1 MLSIMGGK
9 EHAIRK
15 RMLSSIYSKSQ
26 IMTSPT
32 ARNSLTTIIYERFLP
47 LFRASEET
55 GEAIDVLSL
64 SYAYS
69 IDSFMG
75 YQFGLELGSNFIQ
88 DVEQREWYLR
98 NFMGR
103 RPYLFWVIEVPRFYA
118 FVQKIGVQL
127 IPAWFFQG
135 IKEIEGWNLE
145 ICDAAEKTM
154 QMGVE
159 SASTNQPVVFSTMRS
174 AMLKANSKNEKQSD
188 AVSQTQQYPN
198 RLEIA
203 SEMLDHNAASL
214 ETSGVILTY
223 IFYELSLRPQMQ
235 EKLREELR
243 SLSPPISALA
253 TSLPDPKTL
262 DVLPLLDAIIQET
275 MRLYAPAPGPQPRVT
290 PYPTCRLAGIDNIPG
305 GVRVSANAWCLHRN
319 EDVFPE
325 SEEWLPERWVKADEK
340 KVAEM
345 KRWLWA
351 FSSGGRMCIGSH
363 FALNCKSFCV
373 VSVGCARGWTE
384 WRTDNFS

>member
-1 MLSIMGGK
+1 MTNMLSIMSGK

-32 ARNSLTTIIYERFLP
+32 ARDSLTTIIYERFLP
-47 LFRASEET
+47 LFQASEKT
-55 GEAIDVLSL
+55 GEPIDVLSL

-88 DVEQREWYLR
+88 NVEQREWYLR

-103 RPYLFWVIEVPRFYA
+103 RPYLFWILEVPRLYA
-118 FVQKIGVQL
+118 FLQKVGVQL
-127 IPAWFFQG
+127 IPAWFFKG
-135 IKEIEGWNLE
+135 IKEIENWNLE
-145 ICDAAEKTM
+145 ICDAAEKTL
-154 QMGVE
+154 QMGGE
-159 SASTNQPVVFSTMRS
+159 SVSADQPVVFSTMRS
-174 AMLKANSKNEKQSD
+174 AMLKADSKTGKQSD
-188 AVSQTQQYPN
+188 SMQQYSN

-223 IFYELSLRPQMQ
+223 IFYELSLRPKMQ
-235 EKLREELR
+235 AQLRKELH
-243 SLSPPISALA
+243 SLSPPISALT

-275 MRLYAPAPGPQPRVT
+275 MRLYAPAPGPQPRIT
-290 PYPTCRLAGIDNIPG
+290 PYSTCRLAGIDNIPG

-319 EDVFPE
+319 EEVFPE
-325 SEEWLPERWVKADEK
+325 SEEWKPERWVDADEK
-340 KVAEM
+340 KSMEM

-363 FALNCKSFCV
+363 FALNCKYFPCF
-373 VSVGCARGWTE
+373 
-384 WRTDNFS
+384 D